1 MSSVRRFYCSTTS
14 TNEEATLVPVTQTC
28 FPTVT
33 NDQLET
39 AVKKRSPKG
48 TQKSTQ
54 AGFTGH
60 FTNHSGKVTC
70 ATQLFKENVE
80 QLIKLQT
87 SHRSDAVRAY
97 KRSTKSHAL
106 QVSNI
111 LQPPLPKKAAEA
123 PEMEVFS
130 GYHAENK
137 ESSVVPSQNLQSNL
151 QQSSAMHSNR
161 FTNSYGS
168 SPTFVLNFRK

>member
-1 MSSVRRFYCSTTS
+1 M
-14 TNEEATLVPVTQTC
+14 
-28 FPTVT
+28 VT

-48 TQKSTQ
+48 TQKNTQ
-54 AGFTGH
+54 AGFKGH
-60 FTNHSGKVTC
+60 FTNYSGKVTC
-70 ATQLFKENVE
+70 ATQLFEENVE

-97 KRSTKSHAL
+97 KHSTKSHAL
-106 QVSNI
+106 QV
-111 LQPPLPKKAAEA
+111 QPPLPKKAAKA

-137 ESSVVPSQNLQSNL
+137 ENSVVPSQNLQSNL
-151 QQSSAMHSNR
+151 QQFSVMHSINEI
-161 FTNSYGS
+161 TL
-168 SPTFVLNFRK
+168 PIVMAVLPLLY